1 MTEWWYYKVII
12 VTLGTKLF
20 WKWLKVITCGSGG
33 RTLMVTGE
41 VVSRY
46 FCASINFIEKLFSTH
61 YTLCVFWDVKTYVSV
76 SAEISKPT
84 SKSTKSKVLIQLMH
98 NPQRRGYLMNSF
110 SGWRVNLCMN
120 FPWWDSVCYISFPS
134 SGRKW
139 GCFSLSQR
147 RKSQLESLIICG
159 EF

>member
-1 MTEWWYYKVII
+1 
-12 VTLGTKLF
+12 
-20 WKWLKVITCGSGG
+20 
-33 RTLMVTGE
+33 MVTGE

-61 YTLCVFWDVKTYVSV
+61 YILCVFWDVKTYVSV

-110 SGWRVNLCMN
+110 SG
-120 FPWWDSVCYISFPS
+120 
-134 SGRKW
+134 
-139 GCFSLSQR
+139 
-147 RKSQLESLIICG
+147 
-159 EF
+159 